1 MSIDIR
7 YRRST
12 EGTSNHLEGLD
23 VLAKNLDIILIAM
36 WNNDEI
42 QMCSVESYG
51 KDTLYGN
58 VHKITLKK
66 AEDAFQED
74 VLSLQPCYP
83 A

>member
-1 MSIDIR
+1 MTVD
-7 YRRST
+7 
-12 EGTSNHLEGLD
+12 LD
-23 VLAKNLDIILIAM
+23 VLAKSLGKILIAM
-36 WNNDEI
+36 GNDDKI

-51 KDTLYGN
+51 MDTLYGN

-74 VLSLQPCYP
+74 MLSLQPCYL

>member
-1 MSIDIR
+1 M
-7 YRRST
+7 
-12 EGTSNHLEGLD
+12 GTD
-23 VLAKNLDIILIAM
+23 DK
-36 WNNDEI
+36 I

-51 KDTLYGN
+51 KDTLYDID
-58 VHKITLKK
+58 HKITLKK

>member
-1 MSIDIR
+1 MKIQVTMTVD
-7 YRRST
+7 
-12 EGTSNHLEGLD
+12 LD
-23 VLAKNLDIILIAM
+23 VLAKSLGKILIAM
-36 WNNDEI
+36 GNDDKI

-51 KDTLYGN
+51 MDTHYGK

-74 VLSLQPCYP
+74 MLSLQPCYP

>member
-1 MSIDIR
+1 MTVD
-7 YRRST
+7 
-12 EGTSNHLEGLD
+12 LD
-23 VLAKNLDIILIAM
+23 VLAKSLGKILIAM
-36 WNNDEI
+36 RNDDKI

-58 VHKITLKK
+58 IQEITLNK

-74 VLSLQPCYP
+74 MLSLQPCYP